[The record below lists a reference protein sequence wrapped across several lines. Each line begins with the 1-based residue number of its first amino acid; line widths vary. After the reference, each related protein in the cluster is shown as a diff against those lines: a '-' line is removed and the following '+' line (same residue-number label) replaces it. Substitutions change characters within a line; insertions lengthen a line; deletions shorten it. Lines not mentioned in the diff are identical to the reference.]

1 MRPLS
6 RIALAVCSASLLL
19 LFFST
24 LSTLSAIAS
33 EQRDVSVGV
42 EIWKGVVTKRLV
54 SPQELK
60 KQPVGGLREEGGQR
74 RESAEDSWSGA
85 LLLQSAAAQGV
96 GAGPH
101 SEPIGS
107 VGATRGVNA
116 IA

>member
-60 KQPVGGLREEGGQR
+60 KQPVGGLREEGVNTESPR
-74 RESAEDSWSGA
+74 RIRGLARCSSKA
-85 LLLQSAAAQGV
+85 LRPRA
-96 GAGPH
+96 
-101 SEPIGS
+101 SEQDRILS
-107 VGATRGVNA
+107 R
-116 IA
+116 